1 MVIFA
6 ALFSLLN
13 FAANGYDLVV
23 QTSTDPNSTMSSAG
37 WLDRWPSYFT
47 DKVRPTCQPA
57 TVPVGSQVFTNQ
69 TALTYT
75 LTAIW
80 QPSEGTD
87 SVVFSSMSYFNNV
100 LENCTVTAIEIN
112 LEALDRTTSQFGFS
126 EWGAVVQTYV
136 LCGFYTPSGLI
147 QFNLTQAYDYIPA
160 TFSWSHLYA
169 FLGTNFLERDKSTR
183 ASLWWGESA
192 LSNYYVYLTRTM
204 QDIRVNATY
213 NGEPG
218 IRKGTIFITPGNNTA
233 RDIKSLQFFNVDYRF
248 VVDLGYGNFEVLS
261 PGDNPTVS
269 KLDQGRVYPNV
280 WIIADSLAKSA
291 YSTVLTDLGQ
301 TAAEPNLLTN
311 DDDLEYFSRNF
322 STIQRHKA
330 NADPG
335 PEADVHYDP
344 AKSGTGPL
352 GTTPSVLSMGY
363 ICQVPRLKSTGNLIV
378 SILVADLVFLQAV
391 WRLFKLV
398 TDAYLFKSR
407 PESNQCTAGGA
418 NVEPDKVEG
427 VTSSSLDLE
436 STSSETLVNRNGDT
450 DPKRIPRKSYT
461 TLATQPA

>member
-1 MVIFA
+1 
-6 ALFSLLN
+6 
-13 FAANGYDLVV
+13 
-23 QTSTDPNSTMSSAG
+23 
-37 WLDRWPSYFT
+37 
-47 DKVRPTCQPA
+47 
-57 TVPVGSQVFTNQ
+57 
-69 TALTYT
+69 
-75 LTAIW
+75 
-80 QPSEGTD
+80 
-87 SVVFSSMSYFNNV
+87 
-100 LENCTVTAIEIN
+100 
-112 LEALDRTTSQFGFS
+112 
-126 EWGAVVQTYV
+126 
-136 LCGFYTPSGLI
+136 
-147 QFNLTQAYDYIPA
+147 
-160 TFSWSHLYA
+160 
-169 FLGTNFLERDKSTR
+169 
-183 ASLWWGESA
+183 
-192 LSNYYVYLTRTM
+192 M

-269 KLDQGRVYPNV
+269 KLDQSRVYPNV

-301 TAAEPNLLTN
+301 IAAEPNFLTN
-311 DDDLEYFSRNF
+311 DDDLEYFSRSF

-344 AKSGTGPL
+344 AKSGAGPL

-378 SILVADLVFLQAV
+378 SILVADLVLLQAV

-398 TDAYLFKSR
+398 TDTFLFKYR
-407 PESNQCTAGGA
+407 PESNQCAAGGA

-427 VTSSSLDLE
+427 VTSSNFDLE
-436 STSSETLVNRNGDT
+436 STSSETLDNRNGDT
-450 DPKRIPRKSYT
+450 DPKKILRKSCT
-461 TLATQPA
+461 ALATQPA